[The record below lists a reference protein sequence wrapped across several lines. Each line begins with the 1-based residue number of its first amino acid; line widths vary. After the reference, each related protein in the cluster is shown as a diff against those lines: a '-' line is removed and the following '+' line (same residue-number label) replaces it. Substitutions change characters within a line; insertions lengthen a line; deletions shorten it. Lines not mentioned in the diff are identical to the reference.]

1 MIDPKGVIKAI
12 NAVISKGASMH
23 YSALALK
30 DQNRPQYNNGINQP
44 IACKLGLS
52 CCKDFYKSIETEK
65 VIEKVC
71 PLGFTV
77 TKRVFDTA
85 TKYQR
90 ITIYNIVKYHPTTDA
105 ENYLTSL
112 PRDLKEQKEPAL
124 RQLKG
129 LELSEPSQRENKEFV
144 EQLVETLLVGRIG
157 LAIQSISH
165 QFFTPLQGAM
175 SDVKNIE
182 NKIDIDTSALRLSK
196 NFDSLNKLATE
207 VQLLLSTSD
216 EFNKRMLRKVTVH
229 PMVNEIFSS
238 LKSTA
243 DEKNL
248 VLHQGFNHYIKAV
261 DAIPG
266 QLNIHNAIKYSFNG
280 IADNPLQVDV
290 TYGSDDNFLVIY
302 VKNQG
307 CQITAEEISDRLIFN
322 LGYRGKYSQD
332 RQRRG
337 SGTGLYI
344 SDEIVKSHGG
354 QIRVTSRFIGGN
366 KQSGTDR
373 YENVFSIYWPDII
386 I

>member
-1 MIDPKGVIKAI
+1 
-12 NAVISKGASMH
+12 
-23 YSALALK
+23 LK
-30 DQNRPQYNNGINQP
+30 
-44 IACKLGLS
+44 K
-52 CCKDFYKSIETEK
+52 IELNE
-65 VIEKVC
+65 
-71 PLGFTV
+71 
-77 TKRVFDTA
+77 A
-85 TKYQR
+85 
-90 ITIYNIVKYHPTTDA
+90 
-105 ENYLTSL
+105 
-112 PRDLKEQKEPAL
+112 
-124 RQLKG
+124 
-129 LELSEPSQRENKEFV
+129 SQRENREFV

-182 NKIDIDTSALRLSK
+182 NKIDIDTSAIRLSK

-229 PMVNEIFSS
+229 PMVNEIFNS

-261 DAIPG
+261 EAIPG
-266 QLNIHNAIKYSFNG
+266 QLNIVLTNVIHNAIKYSFNG

-290 TYGSDDNFLVIY
+290 TYGSEGNFLIIH

-307 CQITAEEISDRLIFN
+307 CQITSEEISDRLIFN

-337 SGTGLYI
+337 SGTGLFI

-354 QIRVTSRFIGGN
+354 QIRVTSRFIA
-366 KQSGTDR
+366 GTDR
-373 YENVFSIYWPDII
+373 YENIFSIYWPDII